1 PWIDENKALEFPIK
15 QAESDIHIGIYH
27 GDTSRKAQ
35 QNYAPFTW
43 KDLKATGYNY
53 WALGHIH
60 QPQIVSE
67 QPLIVYPGTPQGH
80 TKKEQSLQGVAV
92 VTLSQNQA
100 TVQFEK
106 VAEIDWTNEEVSL
119 AQCRDTQ
126 SVLSYLET
134 SLLTKWQAHQ
144 QQQLMALTL
153 KETQHLDVTV
163 VQAIVNG

>member
-1 PWIDENKALEFPIK
+1 MITIKDRYWFSFSRQCFYLKKKWLRRCILKRKRANKCVSGFSYEHPWIDENKALEFPIK

-80 TKKEQSLQGVAV
+80 TKKNSLYKVLQWSHFPKIKR
-92 VTLSQNQA
+92 LFNLKKSQ
-100 TVQFEK
+100 K
-106 VAEIDWTNEEVSL
+106 
-119 AQCRDTQ
+119 
-126 SVLSYLET
+126 
-134 SLLTKWQAHQ
+134 
-144 QQQLMALTL
+144 
-153 KETQHLDVTV
+153 
-163 VQAIVNG
+163 

>member
-1 PWIDENKALEFPIK
+1 M
-15 QAESDIHIGIYH
+15 
-27 GDTSRKAQ
+27 
-35 QNYAPFTW
+35 
-43 KDLKATGYNY
+43 
-53 WALGHIH
+53 
-60 QPQIVSE
+60 
-67 QPLIVYPGTPQGH
+67 
-80 TKKEQSLQGVAV
+80 

-163 VQAIVNG
+163 VQAIVNGELLSYLQRAFTKTQGDFCLSPNIASRGTNERTDLFSR

>member
-1 PWIDENKALEFPIK
+1 MITIKKDRYWFSFSRQCFLFEKEMVETLYFETKAGEQVAVSGFSYEHPWIDENKALEFPIK

-67 QPLIVYPGTPQGH
+67 QPLFILEHLKVTR
-80 TKKEQSLQGVAV
+80 KKNSLYKGLQWSHFPKIKR
-92 VTLSQNQA
+92 LFNLKKSQ
-100 TVQFEK
+100 K
-106 VAEIDWTNEEVSL
+106 
-119 AQCRDTQ
+119 
-126 SVLSYLET
+126 
-134 SLLTKWQAHQ
+134 
-144 QQQLMALTL
+144 
-153 KETQHLDVTV
+153 
-163 VQAIVNG
+163 

>member
-1 PWIDENKALEFPIK
+1 MAVSGFSYEHPWIDENKALEFPIK
-15 QAESDIHIGIYH
+15 QADSDIHIGIYH

-92 VTLSQNQA
+92 VTLSQIKRLFN
-100 TVQFEK
+100 
-106 VAEIDWTNEEVSL
+106 
-119 AQCRDTQ
+119 
-126 SVLSYLET
+126 
-134 SLLTKWQAHQ
+134 
-144 QQQLMALTL
+144 L
-153 KETQHLDVTV
+153 KKSQK
-163 VQAIVNG
+163 

>member
-1 PWIDENKALEFPIK
+1 MAVSGFSYEHPWIDENKALEFPIK

-80 TKKEQSLQGVAV
+80 TKKNSLYKGLQWSHFPKIKR
-92 VTLSQNQA
+92 LFN
-100 TVQFEK
+100 
-106 VAEIDWTNEEVSL
+106 
-119 AQCRDTQ
+119 
-126 SVLSYLET
+126 
-134 SLLTKWQAHQ
+134 
-144 QQQLMALTL
+144 L
-153 KETQHLDVTV
+153 KSRRNRLDE
-163 VQAIVNG
+163 

>member
-1 PWIDENKALEFPIK
+1 M
-15 QAESDIHIGIYH
+15 
-27 GDTSRKAQ
+27 
-35 QNYAPFTW
+35 
-43 KDLKATGYNY
+43 
-53 WALGHIH
+53 
-60 QPQIVSE
+60 
-67 QPLIVYPGTPQGH
+67 
-80 TKKEQSLQGVAV
+80 

-134 SLLTKWQAHQ
+134 SLLTKWHAHQ

-163 VQAIVNG
+163 VQAIVNGELLSYLQQQLFTKKRKVNFFCLSPNIASRGTNERTDLFSR

>member
-1 PWIDENKALEFPIK
+1 MAVSGFSYEHPWIDENKALEFPIK

-80 TKKEQSLQGVAV
+80 TKKNSLYKGLQWSH
-92 VTLSQNQA
+92 LSLKIKRLFNL
-100 TVQFEK
+100 K
-106 VAEIDWTNEEVSL
+106 SRRNRLTNEVSL
-119 AQCRDTQ
+119 CA
-126 SVLSYLET
+126 
-134 SLLTKWQAHQ
+134 
-144 QQQLMALTL
+144 MP
-153 KETQHLDVTV
+153 
-163 VQAIVNG
+163 